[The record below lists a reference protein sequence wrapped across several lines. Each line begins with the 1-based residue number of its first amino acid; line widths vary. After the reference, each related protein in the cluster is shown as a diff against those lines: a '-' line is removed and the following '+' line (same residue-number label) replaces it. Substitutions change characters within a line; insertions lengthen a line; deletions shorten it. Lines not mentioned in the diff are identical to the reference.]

1 MKKISLILIVLAGL
15 IVPLACTSSNPTGP
29 LATYNLTA
37 TFTNTS
43 TPTPTNWAGYTS
55 TTTPGVTST
64 FTLTVTNTATMTNT
78 LVHTA
83 TPTNTPTSTNTL
95 WPTPV
100 LTSSPWTTSAPP
112 NGLTYDGSVTVYV
125 AEGTEGVTG
134 GVIQMFNGSTGASLG
149 TMTTYD
155 GTHLFSQ
162 PNGVVCSISGG
173 VTYLFVLD
181 QMANSVYQINLAGP
195 TLVDTLTTWSAPL
208 VGQPTVF
215 SNPEGIAADSSGN
228 IYVADTGNDYVEV
241 FNSSLSTSAG
251 NIHEFGGFGSGNGQF
266 NNPSALTVDGSG
278 NIYVADASNQ
288 RIQIFTSSFTYSS
301 QFSDGTSSDVYGITL
316 NGGNIFL
323 ADSGIVGQ
331 VTEYSSSGLLL
342 TQGLG
347 ISPTNNPSSDS
358 LVFIGSNLLVGD
370 YSNNQLY
377 LVTP

>member
-37 TFTNTS
+37 TFTNTF

-78 LVHTA
+78 LIHTA

-95 WPTPV
+95 LPTPV
-100 LTSSPWTTSAPP
+100 LTNVPWTTSAPP
-112 NGLTYDGSVTVYV
+112 NGLTYDGSVTVYA

-134 GVIQMFNGSTGASLG
+134 GIIQMFNGTSGLSLG

-155 GTHLFSQ
+155 GTHFFSQ
-162 PNGVVCSISGG
+162 PNGVAYYSGILY
-173 VTYLFVLD
+173 VVD
-181 QMANSVYQINLAGP
+181 QMANAVYGVNLAVP
-195 TLVDTLTTWSAPL
+195 ASSITLTTWTSTGGGAPSSFL
-208 VGQPTVF
+208 
-215 SNPEGIAADSSGN
+215 NPEGIAVDGSGN
-228 IYVADTGNDYVEV
+228 VYVADTGNDYVEV
-241 FNSSLSTSAG
+241 FNSSLSTTPIA
-251 NIHEFGGFGSGNGQF
+251 EFGGFGSGNGKF

-278 NIYVADASNQ
+278 NIYVADASNE
-288 RIQIFTSSFTYSS
+288 RIQIFTSSFGYSS
-301 QFSDGTSSDVYGITL
+301 QFPTASGSDVFGITL
-316 NGGNIFL
+316 NGGNVFV
-323 ADSGIVGQ
+323 ADSGTNQ
-331 VTEYSSSGLLL
+331 VFEYNSTGLLL

-347 ISPTNNPSSDS
+347 ISPTNNPSPDS
-358 LVFIGSNLLVGD
+358 LVFIGANLLVGD